1 MYEVGGRV
9 LERIPRLRHWREYD
23 RCNTNSLGMKANHA
37 QYHSHFPI
45 LYLSPTADHHQTL
58 RHNAIQSLVI
68 MQPNQIQYNPYTITC
83 TPLTHHRT
91 ASASPS
97 TLMTPSKTSP
107 NHTLLFPPSHS
118 LTSLPPSMPR
128 PTSSL
133 LHNSEPTV
141 RMFPQQPLCADFL
154 ETGCV
159 RASVCRVLYRTPENP
174 IPPSF
179 TVSPHP
185 ILPF

>member
-58 RHNAIQSLVI
+58 RHNAIQSIVI

-118 LTSLPPSMPR
+118 LTSLPPQCQGQLPR
-128 PTSSL
+128 YITIPNPQSGCSLNSPYAPTFWKQDVCVHL
-133 LHNSEPTV
+133 Y
-141 RMFPQQPLCADFL
+141 A
-154 ETGCV
+154 GCV
-159 RASVCRVLYRTPENP
+159 RTPENP

-179 TVSPHP
+179 TVSLHP